1 MRKIALSLTDSV
13 DLRVILSVLY
23 VITEVIRTEISSE
36 SDEYCKLCEDFVQ
49 EISKRYI
56 SFISWHK

>member
-36 SDEYCKLCEDFVQ
+36 STEYCKLCEDFVQ
-49 EISKRYI
+49 DISE
-56 SFISWHK
+56 